1 MVWLSGNVLASII
14 VVALRQT
21 HFQPK
26 SSGLVLSRRPL
37 GAVLHSSYEPGELS
51 QWLSH
56 DDSTIN
62 IVLDII
68 IIIIIIDILEKCT
81 TAIHQWLLHNGLQL
95 NPSKPKAILFTT
107 GRGQLYDIP
116 SLQVSDTVIQMSAT
130 IKRLG
135 VTLDHH
141 LTFDQHVANVC
152 KACYFHIC
160 STVSQVSPLPEPY
173 LSRHNSQ
180 LPACL
185 YVIRYLSSSVLCS
198 V

>member
-1 MVWLSGNVLASII
+1 MTYNTYYHINGSGGYRLWQPV
-14 VVALRQT
+14 QT
-21 HFQPK
+21 ESQPK
-26 SSGLVLSRRPL
+26 SSGLVLGRRPL

-56 DDSTIN
+56 DENSTIN

-81 TAIHQWLLHNGLQL
+81 TTIHQWLLHNGLQL

-160 STVSQVSPLPEPY
+160 STVSQVVSVA
-173 LSRHNSQ
+173 RAVFITSQ
-180 LPACL
+180 LTITSMSL
-185 YVIRYLSSSVLCS
+185 RYTVPFK
-198 V
+198 